1 MFNFDKNSNMELGLD
16 LDSLVNNMNLSQNE
30 MKEISKNSGG
40 FGGQSQKMNVN
51 ANFANFVRDN
61 GVDQNTMNNIRVN
74 DNKQKFSHNQD
85 KLDRLENPDIV
96 NSIEE
101 QILED

>member
-16 LDSLVNNMNLSQNE
+16 LDSLVHNMNLSQNE
-30 MKEISKNSGG
+30 MKEISKNNGG

-51 ANFANFVRDN
+51 SNFANFVRDN

-85 KLDRLENPDIV
+85 KMDRLENPDIV

>member
-1 MFNFDKNSNMELGLD
+1 MDSFGLD
-16 LDSLVNNMNLSQNE
+16 LDSLVNNMNLPPNE
-30 MKEISKNSGG
+30 LDKISKNNNG
-40 FGGQSQKMNVN
+40 FGVQSQQMNVK

-74 DNKQKFSHNQD
+74 DNKQKFSHNQE

>member
-1 MFNFDKNSNMELGLD
+1 MELGLD
-16 LDSLVNNMNLSQNE
+16 LESLVNGMNMPQQELE
-30 MKEISKNSGG
+30 KISKNNNG

-51 ANFANFVRDN
+51 PSNFANFVNDN
-61 GVDQNTMNNIRVN
+61 RVDQNAMNNIRVN

-85 KLDRLENPDIV
+85 KMDRLENPDIV
-96 NSIEE
+96 NSIED